1 MSSQRKYVCSFC
13 SKAFSRSEHKTR
25 HENSHRGF
33 KPFQCK
39 ICNHSFVRRD
49 LVQRHIKAVHKGL
62 LLAYQR
68 RLQQQHPDT
77 SPSYTSVTDVTST
90 NINTSPNKDQSTDE
104 LIRKL
109 IAVRSLSKDPLS
121 PVPASEASSQNSY
134 SASLSRLIDHI
145 SNARNYSTIAS
156 PDSLLISKED
166 TSMALMRSHPDVQ
179 SRTIGT
185 RDGSFAKDTRSD
197 SLRLP
202 PYIQPTS
209 QTSVQEQE
217 RQHFMRGI
225 SFLSGKN
232 MLTRTLFRGIK
243 LKSEDT
249 CDLLLNRFFPKSLT
263 NVTNPMHL
271 VGMAIICLGDFLHY
285 GSIDTNIWTICLSQ
299 SLEHN
304 DLDNCK
310 LLSLTLL
317 VYTVLNTES
326 IPAEIL
332 PDVFAIYQ
340 RVLSQTLVQGAYKPL
355 KESSY
360 DSMTLDPY
368 DIWCIFNIWVL
379 LIRRTGSFDSL
390 SSIIFNWFLNQ
401 GHILREHSDV
411 SLSHLLSTKAAV
423 LSGELRPDAVNILS
437 GALYCEFSSFAR
449 GMACQN
455 PVSEL
460 HNIVLNINSQY
471 TYIADNSCTDNMG
484 DLDGM
489 NNNGSIW
496 VSNSGGFLSA
506 SKRCLIFQDWK
517 ATTLLNGVPTKFSE
531 ILKRYCILPIS
542 DSHWLLWGCTWM
554 DFLKNLSPANKSLLS
569 RPIFLSIDLGHNI
582 NLNNL
587 VFDETLYM
595 CSLPIIAYT
604 ENVLAHP
611 EHFELRANY
620 IDTVVDIFAFQVK
633 LFGVDLPYIAQ
644 ESSLEFLRFL
654 KSPILQLFLWVWYS
668 IIYRAKQSDYSI
680 SASELSAVNYFME
693 RYVVGNS
700 AEELLEKE
708 IVLIAMDPTSIPNIG
723 YRYLINGIVRHI
735 RDNIIDPIFMT
746 SHYLDRITKFK
757 LVEFLKK
764 CFDTT
769 RKSDKEGSI
778 ETCLSSP
785 TTSTETPRLTGLS
798 RVMTSPILHSG
809 CSQGSSSMG
818 RRRASIVSVGED
830 GKKLLLPPLNFI
842 PSPTSEKL
850 PSMESLHRLLSG

>member
-1 MSSQRKYVCSFC
+1 M
-13 SKAFSRSEHKTR
+13 
-25 HENSHRGF
+25 
-33 KPFQCK
+33 
-39 ICNHSFVRRD
+39 RRD

-68 RLQQQHPDT
+68 RLQQQHPDA
-77 SPSYTSVTDVTST
+77 SPSFTSVTDVTST
-90 NINTSPNKDQSTDE
+90 SVNTSPSKDQSTEE

-109 IAVRSLSKDPLS
+109 ISVRSLSKDPLS
-121 PVPASEASSQNSY
+121 PTSASEASSQSTY

-145 SNARNYSTIAS
+145 SNTRNYSTITS
-156 PDSLLISKED
+156 PDSLLISKEGA
-166 TSMALMRSHPDVQ
+166 SMAFVRSHSDVR
-179 SRTIGT
+179 SRDIGT
-185 RDGSFAKDTRSD
+185 HHSSFAGDPHLD
-197 SLRLP
+197 PLRLP

-209 QTSVQEQE
+209 HTSVQEQE

-232 MLTRTLFRGIK
+232 MLTRTLFKGIK
-243 LKSEDT
+243 QNSEDT
-249 CDLLLNRFFPKSLT
+249 CDLLLDRFFPKSFT
-263 NVTNPMHL
+263 NITNPMHL
-271 VGMAIICLGDFLHY
+271 VGMAIICLGDFLQY
-285 GSIDTNIWTICLSQ
+285 GNIDTNIWTICLSQ

-355 KESSY
+355 REPSGI
-360 DSMTLDPY
+360 SMTLDPC

-390 SSIIFNWFLNQ
+390 SSIIFNWFLSQ
-401 GHILREHSDV
+401 THILREHSDV
-411 SLSHLLSTKAAV
+411 SLSHLLSTKAVV
-423 LSGELRPDAVNILS
+423 LSGKLRPDAINILS

-449 GMACQN
+449 GMTCQN

-471 TYIADNSCTDNMG
+471 TYIADNSCTDSMG
-484 DLDGM
+484 DIDGM

-496 VSNSGGFLSA
+496 VSSSGNFLSA

-517 ATTLLNGVPTKFSE
+517 ATTLLSAVPTKFSE

-569 RPIFLSIDLGHNI
+569 KPIFLSIDLGHNI

-633 LFGVDLPYIAQ
+633 LFGVDLPYIAH

-654 KSPILQLFLWVWYS
+654 KNPILQLFLWVWYS
-668 IIYRAKQSDYSI
+668 IIYRAKSPDYSI
-680 SASELSAVNYFME
+680 PTPELSAVNYFME
-693 RYVVGNS
+693 RYVVGDS
-700 AEELLEKE
+700 AEELLERE
-708 IVLIAMDPTSIPNIG
+708 IVLIAMDTTSLSNIG
-723 YRYLINGIVRHI
+723 YRHLVSGIVRHI

-764 CFDTT
+764 CFDAT
-769 RKSDKEGSI
+769 RKSEKEGSI
-778 ETCLSSP
+778 ETCFSGP
-785 TTSTETPRLTGLS
+785 TTSAATPRPIGLS
-798 RVMTSPILHSG
+798 RVMTSPISHSDYH
-809 CSQGSSSMG
+809 QGTSTMG
-818 RRRASIVSVGED
+818 RRRASIVSIGED

-850 PSMESLHRLLSG
+850 PSMGSLHRLLSG